1 MEVTID
7 KFGRILIPKEI
18 RKVLG
23 LQAGQVLSLYTS
35 EENNLLCIQAKIE
48 AEETPIKYTPTGLPY
63 IDNGKSEASSFN
75 TSQFVQETRAQYLN
89 RKLGLE

>member
-1 MEVTID
+1 MEVTLD

-35 EENNLLCIQAKIE
+35 QENNLICIQAKIE
-48 AEETPIKYTPTGLPY
+48 QDETPIKFTETGIPF
-63 IDNGKSEASSFN
+63 IDNGQAEEAD
-75 TSQFVQETRAQYLN
+75 
-89 RKLGLE
+89 

>member
-1 MEVTID
+1 MEVTLD

-35 EENNLLCIQAKIE
+35 EENNLICIQPKIE
-48 AEETPIKYTPTGLPY
+48 EAESPIRYTDMGIPY
-63 IDNGKSEASSFN
+63 IDNGQASEDELD
-75 TSQFVQETRAQYLN
+75 TSQLVQETRAHYLN